1 MFFEILNQVAEQN
14 KEECQNYKYLYDY
27 LSNAIKIWCHQLDIP
42 QEIIDYIL
50 KGYQI
55 DEIKKL
61 TTYIYNK
68 WNQEKKK
75 EEKNWFGQVVHTTY
89 EKSRLH
95 SLIVNIFNL
104 INIRVNDMKIIA
116 LIGFIITAVGYW
128 IYIIN
133 RKKQQAQQPQELTHR
148 TEVKQHEYVR
158 NIPSP
163 PIKIRKQFL
172 VLVIPAEQSD
182 VINLIAAQRRIDFN
196 HGEQLYEVT
205 KSLWLGSETD
215 FHKIKYNLN
224 RYLVSEAKKSE
235 YDIKLVYLELKQND
249 EGFQPNVNQLE
260 RYDAFRKLS
269 DLVVDFE
276 ISPRLQMEAYENF
289 EVYSR

>member
-1 MFFEILNQVAEQN
+1 MFVQILEQVTAQ
-14 KEECQNYKYLYDY
+14 LYSESGYEYIYSRLD
-27 LSNAIKIWCHQLDIP
+27 SAIKIWCNKLEIP
-42 QEIIDYIL
+42 QEITDYIL
-50 KGYQI
+50 RGYCRLN
-55 DEIKKL
+55 EIQEL
-61 TTYIYNK
+61 THHLYK
-68 WNQEKKK
+68 EWQPK
-75 EEKNWFGQVVHTTY
+75 EEEEISFFINRKKTLK
-89 EKSRLH
+89 KSKLYFLVTAILNR
-95 SLIVNIFNL
+95 
-104 INIRVNDMKIIA
+104 INVTSNNMKIIA
-116 LIGFIITAVGYW
+116 IIAFIITAVGNW

-163 PIKIRKQFL
+163 PIKIIKQFL

-182 VINLIAAQRRIDFN
+182 VINSIAAQSRIDFN